1 MPKDSTKILTV
12 VCSKIEAGVSA
23 AGAEPA
29 SYTEVG
35 FPGEAVLKITLKKNT
50 YPVGDGSEL
59 QKGYD
64 ASVSSEALEILNI
77 TTIETL
83 VKNVNIWLKLTPM
96 GTPGAANPYV
106 RVKNFIGNVEAD
118 LDLAVKGKSAYTIS
132 GSKFVTAAADFFTT
146 LGT

>member
-1 MPKDSTKILTV
+1 MAKDSTKVLTV
-12 VCSKIEAGVSA
+12 VCSKIEVGVSA
-23 AGAEPA
+23 AGAEPG

-35 FPGEAVLKITLKKNT
+35 IPGESVLKIELKKNT
-50 YPVGDGSEL
+50 YPTGDGSEL

-64 ASVSSEALEILNI
+64 ATVSSEALEILNI

-83 VKNVNIWLKLTPM
+83 IKNVNVWLKLTPV

-106 RVKNFIGNVEAD
+106 RVKNFMGNIEAS
-118 LDLAVKGKSAYTIS
+118 LDLAVKGKSAFTIS

-146 LGT
+146 LGS